1 MPKQEFNNQQKYLWS
16 LVRQAAWDR
25 IVPGT
30 THSRFAAYLLKT
42 FSVTHANVLTP
53 NQLRQAIATL
63 KPYASKAAHE
73 AKKKLRASI
82 MSHVTRHGQD
92 IDWLHQNMI
101 SWGFGDSLRACSH
114 NQTLQIYSLVK
125 KALP

>member
-1 MPKQEFNNQQKYLWS
+1 MLIVGS
-16 LVRQAAWDR
+16 VT
-25 IVPGT
+25 VPG
-30 THSRFAAYLLKT
+30 RLLPT
-42 FSVTHANVLTP
+42 RSPHANVLTP

>member
-1 MPKQEFNNQQKYLWS
+1 M
-16 LVRQAAWDR
+16 
-25 IVPGT
+25 
-30 THSRFAAYLLKT
+30 
-42 FSVTHANVLTP
+42 LTP

-114 NQTLQIYSLVK
+114 AQTLQIYSLVK